1 VALIVQSKFTSW
13 VSLGYTGITA
23 TFDSAPTAGNQLIAF
38 VYEEEMMRATASGWT
53 LAENAWGRWSDGQY
67 ERLTLWTRT
76 AGVGEPSAV
85 TFNLGT
91 GLGTNERAALAIIE
105 ASASVDI
112 SDVVNGGSGSLTTF
126 TGPTIT
132 ASGTGAGAMLTAF
145 MPSYATYVTPSIT
158 PNGSLVELGEAKGS
172 GRLVAWFG
180 SQEIASL
187 SGAYT
192 HSVTSDLRPYDTQDG
207 YDWAAVSVILSGEPA
222 DPPVPGVLVDWDDDG
237 FDPLDVLGEGHIESW
252 RITRGASPEVTG
264 GATPGSATVVLN
276 NPDDDRYNPLNE
288 SGPLYGLLRDGVP
301 IWIGINSDGAMVGP
315 DPRGL
320 FGGRIKDVTPIPS
333 AGGGRAL
340 KVELQCEDAL
350 GWLDRTPVT
359 IPDSLF
365 RSHGALR
372 AAILAAAGETRTS
385 LAHEITTAPLSSWD
399 GSASSALEQLN
410 RANGT
415 RHFAHPADSAG
426 DWYDYVTRNRQWRLD
441 GIVDASVDAGDD
453 HVTGS
458 DGWRLS
464 ADTVINQQRAT
475 VTPISFTSGQ
485 VSAWEAETLPFTFTG
500 SRVFWP
506 EFDDYLDAPVVD
518 INYTGTA
525 PTATLES
532 FGATG
537 KLTLVTAGTTTVT
550 GLSIEGRLARRGV
563 AESHVADDLTSQAG
577 PRGIRSG
584 SEISGDWVGV
594 LASARGIAEHVVW
607 RYGSP
612 QYRPTLTIH
621 NWFPEMFEVDLYD
634 VIAVT
639 IAQLGMT
646 ARHFEIVGLTHEGR
660 IAASA
665 TVCHHILTLVLQE
678 CRVQADPGWFI
689 LDSSLL
695 DGADVLAY

>member
-1 VALIVQSKFTSW
+1 VALVIQSKHTAWVGLYHTS
-13 VSLGYTGITA
+13 ITA
-23 TFDSAPTAGNQLIAF
+23 TFDTPPTPGNLLLAFTFEEEFIGATAAGWSLVETAYGRAGAGDRLSLWSKTAG
-38 VYEEEMMRATASGWT
+38 AS
-53 LAENAWGRWSDGQY
+53 
-67 ERLTLWTRT
+67 
-76 AGVGEPSAV
+76 EPSAV
-85 TFNLGT
+85 TFSFNTLG
-91 GLGTNERAALAIIE
+91 GNDWVALGVIE
-105 ASASVDI
+105 VEAVYDV
-112 SDVVNGGSGSLTTF
+112 SDVVVAGSGSLTTF
-126 TGPTIT
+126 TGPTLT
-132 ASGTGAGAMLTAF
+132 PTGTGDGAMVTAF
-145 MPSYATYVTPSIT
+145 MPSYASYVYPTIA
-158 PNGSLVELGEAKGS
+158 PNGSLVELAEDDAP
-172 GRLVAWFG
+172 GRLLAWFG

-187 SGAYT
+187 TGTYT
-192 HSVTSDLRPYDTQDG
+192 HSVTSSLRPYDG
-207 YDWAAVSVILSGEPA
+207 GGGLDWAAISVILSGDPH
-222 DPPVPGVLVDWDDDG
+222 DPPPEDPGVIVDWDDDG
-237 FDPLDVLGEGHIESW
+237 FDALDVLGEGHVASW
-252 RITRGASPEVTG
+252 RITRGASAEITG
-264 GATPGSATVVLN
+264 GATPGSATIVLN
-276 NPDDDRYNPLNE
+276 NPADDRYNPLNTV
-288 SGPLYGLLRDGVP
+288 GPLYGKLRDGVP
-301 IWIGINSDGAMVGP
+301 IWIGVNNDGALAGADV
-315 DPRGL
+315 RGL
-320 FGGRIKDVTPIPS
+320 FGGRIKDVTPVLS
-333 AGGGRAL
+333 EGGGRAL
-340 KVELQCEDAL
+340 QVELQCEDAL

-365 RSHGALR
+365 RSQGALR

-385 LAHEITTAPLSSWD
+385 LAHEITTVPLSSWD
-399 GSASSALEQLN
+399 GSALSALEALN
-410 RANGT
+410 RVNGT

-426 DWYDYVTRNRQWRLD
+426 DWYDYVTRNRQWGLD
-441 GIVDASVDAGDD
+441 GSAGASVDAGAD

-475 VTPISFTSGQ
+475 ATPITFTSGQ
-485 VSAWEAETLPFTFTG
+485 VSAWEAESLPFTFTG
-500 SRVFWP
+500 TRVFWA